1 MAGVL
6 AVALLGSGKTG
17 WGANSLIALVGGYL
31 GHWIQ
36 TKMQLPYILPITY
49 QQVPYEFVW
58 AMLGAFLFIFI
69 LHFARGSDL

>member
-1 MAGVL
+1 MTGGL